1 LAVYSVYG
9 LSIFVVG
16 IVGDGTG
23 VDDADVGFFALFGAG
38 MTTLE

>member
-16 IVGDGTG
+16 VVGYGAG
-23 VDDADVGFFALFGAG
+23 IDDADVGFFALFGAG
-38 MTTLE
+38 VATLE